1 MMMNFYPF
9 TRCSRRLLCAAG
21 LAAMLGFA
29 SSAWAH
35 LPVAQCKLEGPQVVC
50 KGGFSDGSGAVGVS
64 IEVLDY
70 DDKVLMTGKLDQRS
84 EFRFDLPEGDF
95 YVFMNAG
102 VGHTVEVDKSDIEG
116 L

>member
-1 MMMNFYPF
+1 
-9 TRCSRRLLCAAG
+9 
-21 LAAMLGFA
+21 MLGFS

-35 LPVAQCKLEGPQVVC
+35 LPVAQCKVEGPQVVC
-50 KGGFSDGSGAVGVS
+50 KGGFSDGSGAVGVP

-70 DDKVLMTGKLDQRS
+70 NDNILVEGRLDERS
-84 EFRFDLPEGDF
+84 EFRFDLPEDDF

-102 VGHTVEVDKSDIEG
+102 VGHTVELDKSDIEG